1 MKKLLGIIVLGLWL
15 SGNAYAEVLKLK
27 CTYKYVDEKSPNFKV
42 GDSIFY
48 DYDLNS
54 KGYVITDDYIRF
66 YLVSKFKDSH
76 YVTFNEIY
84 RYSGEQISK
93 SAEIPKEEIEELLKL
108 NIYKQQIFE
117 QNEKTFYKIKILT
130 NKWFFKNKHSPL
142 DYMKKPMWLE
152 HRLDCEKA
160 KKQF

>member
-1 MKKLLGIIVLGLWL
+1 MKKLVFMFFLTLL
-15 SGNAYAEVLKLK
+15 STSSYAEVLKLK
-27 CTYKYVDEKSPNFKV
+27 CTYKSIDEKFPNYEV
-42 GDSIFY
+42 GDTVFY

-54 KGYVITDDYIRF
+54 KMYVVTDDYIRF
-66 YLVSKFKDSH
+66 YLVSIIDDSH
-76 YVTFNEIY
+76 YVHFDEIY

-108 NIYKQQIFE
+108 NIYKKQIFE
-117 QNEKTFYKIKILT
+117 QDEETFYKIRGLT
-130 NKWFFKNKHSPL
+130 NKWFFKNKRSPL

-152 HRLDCEKA
+152 HKLDCEKA

>member
-1 MKKLLGIIVLGLWL
+1 MFFLTLL
-15 SGNAYAEVLKLK
+15 STSSYAEILKLK
-27 CTYKYVDEKSPNFKV
+27 CTYKYIDEKFPNYEV
-42 GDSIFY
+42 GDTVFY

-54 KGYVITDDYIRF
+54 KMYVVTDDYIRF
-66 YLVSKFKDSH
+66 YLVSIIDDSH
-76 YVTFNEIY
+76 YVHFDEIY

-108 NIYKQQIFE
+108 NIYKKQIFE
-117 QNEKTFYKIKILT
+117 QDEETFYKIRGLT
-130 NKWFFKNKHSPL
+130 NKWFFKNKRSPL

-152 HRLDCEKA
+152 HKLDCEKA

>member
-1 MKKLLGIIVLGLWL
+1 MKKLVFMFFLTLL
-15 SGNAYAEVLKLK
+15 STSSYAEILKLK
-27 CTYKYVDEKSPNFKV
+27 CTYKYIDEKFPNYEV
-42 GDSIFY
+42 GDTVFY

-54 KGYVITDDYIRF
+54 KMYVVTDDYIRF
-66 YLVSKFKDSH
+66 YLVSIIDDSH
-76 YVTFNEIY
+76 YVHFDEIY

-108 NIYKQQIFE
+108 NIYKKQIFE
-117 QNEKTFYKIKILT
+117 QDEETFYKIRGLT
-130 NKWFFKNKHSPL
+130 NKWFFKNKRSPL

-152 HRLDCEKA
+152 HKLDCEKA